1 MVLKLARRARVHFV
15 TLIEMG
21 VHLIR
26 VHPGHIQNKHRIL
39 VKDLIIVELF

>member
-1 MVLKLARRARVHFV
+1 MLKLARKARGHFV

-26 VHPGHIQNKHRIL
+26 INPGHIQNKHRFL
-39 VKDLIIVELF
+39 VKDLLCV